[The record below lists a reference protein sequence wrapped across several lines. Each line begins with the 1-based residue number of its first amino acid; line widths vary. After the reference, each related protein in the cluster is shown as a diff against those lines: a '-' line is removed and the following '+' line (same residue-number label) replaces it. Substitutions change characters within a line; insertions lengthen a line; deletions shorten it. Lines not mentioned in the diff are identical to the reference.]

1 MSIGE
6 KLRLLRNKKTIA
18 EVADAIGVT
27 RSSYVKY
34 ERDERRPRDEVK
46 VRIANYYGESIE
58 NIFFNEV
65 STKVD

>member
-6 KLRLLRNKKTIA
+6 NLRALRNKKTID
-18 EVADAIGVT
+18 EVANAIGVT

-46 VRIANYYGESIE
+46 VRIAKYYGKSIE
-58 NIFFNEV
+58 NIFFDKV